1 MEIKDTPKIFECEY
15 KFCLVVWEHEPL
27 KSRKLV
33 EICREKFGWQNTTTY
48 TVMKRL
54 SDRGVV
60 VNEKTMVRSLIS
72 KEQVQAAMLNEMM
85 EKNFEGS
92 VPAFVAAFTKQ
103 QNLSEKE
110 IDSIQQMID
119 TYRNGEK

>member
-1 MEIKDTPKIFECEY
+1 MEIKEVPKIFECEY

-33 EICREKFGWQNTTTY
+33 ELCREKFGWQNTTTY

-85 EKNFEGS
+85 EKTFEGS
-92 VPAFVAAFTKQ
+92 VPAFIAAFSRSKR
-103 QNLSEKE
+103 LSAPEAAQLRAL
-110 IDSIQQMID
+110 IDQ
-119 TYRNGEK
+119 YEE